1 MKVSIITVTFN
12 AESTIAKTLS
22 SILAQTYSDIEL
34 VLVDGASTDRTLTAI
49 APYREQINR
58 FCSEPDQGIYDA
70 MNKAVAMASGDYL
83 LFMNAGDVF
92 VDPDAL
98 KKLVA
103 VVDPSGGEQVVWG
116 GWLVLSRDGQYYAR
130 VPNARRGLF
139 NHQATLYSRTIHAWH
154 GGYLRVKGLTAADF
168 LFFRTLQATERV
180 SFQTIDSPVA
190 MIDPF
195 GVSAGLQTY
204 FQRLLV
210 DMLCGYE
217 GRYSGV
223 AKVLIHPA
231 YNKLKRILRP
241 S

>member
-22 SILAQTYSDIEL
+22 SIVAQTYTDIEL
-34 VLVDGASTDRTLTAI
+34 VLVDGASTDQTLAAI
-49 APYREQINR
+49 APYRARLDR
-58 FCSEPDQGIYDA
+58 FCSEPDRGVYDA

-83 LFMNAGDVF
+83 LFMNAGDAF
-92 VDPDAL
+92 VAHDAL
-98 KKLVA
+98 EKLV
-103 VVDPSGGEQVVWG
+103 VKVEPNGGEQVIWG
-116 GWLVLSRDGQYYAR
+116 GWLVQPRDGECYAR

-154 GGYLRVKGLTAADF
+154 GGYLCVKGLTAADF
-168 LFFRTLQATERV
+168 LFFRTLQATGRV
-180 SFQTIDSPVA
+180 SFQTTDSPVA
-190 MIDPF
+190 VIDPF
-195 GVSAGLQTY
+195 GISAGLQTY